1 MDFELNEEHRM
12 IQATVRDFAEN
23 EILPR
28 VPDHELTGE
37 FPLDLFQKMAA
48 LGLLGLPF
56 PEEYGGAA
64 ADTVSYAVTIEE
76 LARVS
81 ASIALSYLAHVSL
94 GSTPI
99 YLFGTEAQKQA
110 WLVPCASG
118 RMLAALG
125 LTEPDA
131 GSDTA
136 GIQTRA
142 VLDGEEWVI
151 NGRKSFITN
160 GSVAGVMVITAVTGR
175 RPDGRKEIS
184 CFLVPADA
192 PGFKV
197 GQKYE
202 KLGLRASDTAEL
214 VFEDCRIPRDYLL
227 GQKGEGLHYA
237 LRTLDGGRIGIAAM
251 ATGIAQACLEASL
264 RYARERV
271 QFGKPLASFQAI
283 QFKLAD
289 MATNVELARLAT
301 YRAAWLKDA
310 GRPFTREASIAKLFA
325 SEAAM
330 EAAHQAVQIHGGF
343 GYMKEYPVER
353 YFRDA
358 RLLEI
363 GEGTS
368 EIQRLVIARQLGC
381 R

>member
-214 VFEDCRIPRDYLL
+214 VFEDCRIPRDHLL

-289 MATNVELARLAT
+289 MATNVELARLAI